1 MIKIIAL
8 LKQVPDIKQVKFDQE
23 RGVIDRKSAP
33 NEINPFDLNALEA
46 AVQIKEE
53 LKDVE
58 VIALLMGPKMAEKS
72 AREAMAR
79 GADQAILLTDKNFA
93 GSDTWATSL
102 ILSSAIKEIGD
113 YDLIIAGEKTVDG
126 DTGQVGAQIAEF
138 LKIHHASY
146 VNEIKSFSKEKI
158 KVLSEIWNGNY
169 IKEIKLP
176 CLLTVTKNLNSP
188 RLPSIRDKMASRKA
202 EICFWNFDKLNSYFE
217 EDEVGINGS
226 PTRIKNIEIA
236 PPIKRSG
243 SIWREDYEEALDE
256 IIDVLINKRIIG
268 GEISG

>member
-46 AVQIKEE
+46 AVQIKEG
-53 LKDVE
+53 LDDVK
-58 VIALLMGPKMAEKS
+58 VVALLMGPKMAEKS
-72 AREAMAR
+72 AREAIAR
-79 GADQAILLTDKNFA
+79 GADEAILLTDKKFA

-126 DTGQVGAQIAEF
+126 DTGQVGPQIAEF
-138 LKIHHASY
+138 LNIYHAAY
-146 VNEIKSFSKEKI
+146 VNEIKSFNKEKI
-158 KVLSEIWNGNY
+158 KVLLEIWDGNY
-169 IKEIKLP
+169 MKELNLP
-176 CLLTVTKNLNSP
+176 CLLTVTKNLNTP
-188 RLPSIRDKMASRKA
+188 RLPSIKDKMASRKA
-202 EICFWNFDKLNSYFE
+202 EIIYWDFNKLNSYFKE
-217 EDEVGINGS
+217 EEVGINGS

-236 PPIKRSG
+236 PAIERSG
-243 SIWREDYEEALDE
+243 QIWREDYEEALDE
-256 IIDVLINKRIIG
+256 IVKILIDKHVIG
-268 GEISG
+268 GKISG